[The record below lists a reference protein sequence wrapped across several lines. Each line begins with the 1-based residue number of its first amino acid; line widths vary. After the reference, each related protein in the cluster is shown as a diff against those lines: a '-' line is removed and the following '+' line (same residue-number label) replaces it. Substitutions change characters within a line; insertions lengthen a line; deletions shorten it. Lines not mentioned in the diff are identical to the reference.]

1 VVGLILGIVLTLVAK
16 PYLLPL
22 MPEAL
27 KGKAKA
33 TDGRV
38 VAKRLQ
44 GDRLLLTVDASDGAV
59 LATFTQKVPE
69 IDLLVD
75 DGDLV
80 TLGLPGYE
88 PFAENPPILA
98 VRKKHIDE
106 TAPSE
111 APAAAAASEAGA
123 GAAASPASEGA
134 ESGMGE
140 QAQPEAP
147 PPATGEGAQQ
157 EGAPPPSL

>member
-1 VVGLILGIVLTLVAK
+1 MKGKLVFFVVGLVLGVVLAVVAK

-27 KGKAKA
+27 RGKDKA

-44 GDRLLLTVDASDGAV
+44 GDRLLLTVDASEGAV

-88 PFAENPPILA
+88 PFADNPPILA

-106 TAPSE
+106 SAASH
-111 APAAAAASEAGA
+111 ASAAAAASPTAG
-123 GAAASPASEGA
+123 GAT
-134 ESGMGE
+134 SGMGE
-140 QAQPEAP
+140 EAQPEAP
-147 PPATGEGAQQ
+147 PPSMDEGAQQ
-157 EGAPPPSL
+157 EGAPPPSA